1 MFVYSAS
8 VLWNVLNED
17 STRKVLLVFTAV
29 LILVKTLQS
38 WLECRS
44 LPPGPWGVPVFGSL
58 LKIKGDLHLFYRDLT
73 HKYGSLISTRLG
85 SQLIVVL
92 SDYKTIRDAFR
103 REEFTGRPI
112 SELTNILE
120 GYGKWYFHPFFFQ
133 VRIVI
138 SKYFFFNYDVG
149 YDQLTHFKLFQW
161 PSWVIS

>member
-73 HKYGSLISTRLG
+73 HKYGSLISARLG

-103 REEFTGRPI
+103 REEFTGRP
-112 SELTNILE
+112 STEFTNILE
-120 GYGKWYFHPFFFQ
+120 GYGKYLSIFCFNS
-133 VRIVI
+133 VI
-138 SKYFFFNYDVG
+138 SKYFFSLITTLD
-149 YDQLTHFKLFQW
+149 T
-161 PSWVIS
+161 IS

>member
-73 HKYGSLISTRLG
+73 HKYGSLISARLG

-103 REEFTGRPI
+103 REEFTGRP
-112 SELTNILE
+112 STEFTNILE
-120 GYGKWYFHPFFFQ
+120 GYGKYLSIFFVSTQNCYQKIFFSL
-133 VRIVI
+133 ITTLDTI
-138 SKYFFFNYDVG
+138 S
-149 YDQLTHFKLFQW
+149 
-161 PSWVIS
+161 